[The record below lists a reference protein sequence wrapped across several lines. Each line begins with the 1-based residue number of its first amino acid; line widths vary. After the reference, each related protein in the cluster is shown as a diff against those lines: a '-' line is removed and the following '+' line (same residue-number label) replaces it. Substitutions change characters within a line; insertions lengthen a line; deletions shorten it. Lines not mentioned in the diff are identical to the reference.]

1 MIGMSLCTSANMM
14 NMNMTRPTDIV
25 NYRPSW
31 QRLRCSTLREHNPYG
46 GMLTPEGATDAINRM
61 TNYINDASGAV
72 TDVENVRMRLTTEEE
87 HACRVRRV
95 YSFLQATVNGL
106 ISQPGLNHMQQVRAH
121 MVTLQP
127 QMDLALV
134 QKAANKWNWDV
145 VRFELE
151 TMWREDRMWYVVIY
165 NDMKERLEE
174 KGKTAPSMMHFIG
187 LMNEVNSLG
196 GRNG

>member
-1 MIGMSLCTSANMM
+1 MS
-14 NMNMTRPTDIV
+14 RPSDIV

-31 QRLRCSTLREHNPYG
+31 QRLRCSTLREFNPYG
-46 GMLTPEGATDAINRM
+46 GMLTPDGATDAVSRM
-61 TNYINDASGAV
+61 TNYINDSV
-72 TDVENVRMRLTTEEE
+72 VDEIENVRMSFTTDEE

-106 ISQPGLNHMQQVRAH
+106 VSQPGLNHIGMVREH
-121 MVTLQP
+121 MLSLQP
-127 QMDLALV
+127 QIDLALV